1 MRVSVT
7 DPALPFYNIFID
19 STLVMDNGNVQSLHM
34 RQCIRHDGR
43 DEDDDYYYYYNIC
56 VLLHLNNTKN
66 ARILYDG
73 ITASG

>member
-19 STLVMDNGNVQSLHM
+19 STLVMDNGNVQSFHM
-34 RQCIRHDGR
+34 RQCIGHDGR
-43 DEDDDYYYYYNIC
+43 DDNDDYYYYYLNI
-56 VLLHLNNTKN
+56 TKN
-66 ARILYDG
+66 AQILYDG